1 MELIKKVYKKL
12 GKNEDNIEGI
22 NIVTLIEQEEKALEY
37 IADFLKIKFVKN

>member
-22 NIVTLIEQEEKALEY
+22 TISGGEPFLRKDLREICKY
-37 IADFLKIKFVKN
+37 IKKQ